1 MYPQIPQELNNEI
14 IGFLRNDKA
23 ALKSC
28 ALTCRS
34 FLPESQRQLFSA
46 ISLYPSTGVERPT
59 SSDFKRFLEAAP
71 YLSEYVH
78 RLEIHDLSRPD
89 QTCDQ
94 DLISCLRYLR
104 NLKALKVRCPQGR
117 FDIRR
122 WEDIRRGGL
131 LTALLETM
139 KLPTLTCLDFD
150 CLPFSLITQCPTLK
164 HLKLRKP
171 DPDLAVDDNMPILTC
186 VYPESLC
193 VDFREPSAMCRKVE
207 RRTDWAEE
215 SRKSQIDLTTLKT
228 LSIITNA
235 QEWEER
241 CEAWSILK
249 ASIGTLE
256 VLAFEVE
263 ASSGMFW
270 LSRSFAFMGLLQV
283 YSLTITL
290 KDTAFQARTVIEN
303 PVDWSSLKALRVLQA
318 RITVVSAHDQ
328 WGLGFCNLL
337 PWLFG
342 LLRALTSSGSS
353 HIEELVIQ
361 VNYKF
366 LDDQM
371 IAVLTLWKDI
381 LSHLF
386 RRDLFPRLRQ
396 VHIMVGSE
404 SKLPA
409 QATVIVQQIARY
421 ARAIYNKRC
430 PQVAVSL
437 STKCQY
443 CPLEPN

>member
-1 MYPQIPQELNNEI
+1 MMYPQIPQELNSEI

-46 ISLYPSTGVERPT
+46 ISLYPPTCVEGPT

-150 CLPFSLITQCPTLK
+150 CLPFSLVTHCPTLK
-164 HLKLRKP
+164 HLNLRKP
-171 DPDLAVDDNMPILTC
+171 DPDLAVDDNMAISSF
-186 VYPESLC
+186 VHPESLC
-193 VDFREPSAMCRKVE
+193 VDFREPSAICRKVD

-215 SRKSQIDLTTLKT
+215 SRKSQIDLTNLKT
-228 LSIITNA
+228 LSIITDA

-249 ASIGTLE
+249 ASIETLE
-256 VLAFEVE
+256 VLSFEVE

-270 LSRSFAFMGLLQV
+270 LN
-283 YSLTITL
+283 
-290 KDTAFQARTVIEN
+290 TAFQARTVIEN
-303 PVDWSSLKALRVLQA
+303 PVGWSSLKALRVLQA

-337 PWLFG
+337 PWMFG

-353 HIEELVIQ
+353 DIEELVIQ

-381 LSHLF
+381 LLHLF
-386 RRDLFPRLRQ
+386 RRDLFPRLRN

-409 QATVIVQQIARY
+409 QGTVIVQQIARY

-437 STKCQY
+437 STKFFDDDTS
-443 CPLEPN
+443 PLSMERLPVCM